1 MPDRMMGPLEP
12 QRRWWIL
19 LIIVVS
25 ILLILAILRVQGLLL
40 ILPIAVIAVLVLGK
54 RPDTSETRALRSSI
68 TLSSEDIQD
77 VIAEFEMFSSSP
89 EAEHMAD
96 RTLTRPALLDADCSD
111 PDIEAFRHEYAT
123 ARRFLGRLE
132 ARLAKNDLD
141 IPQLESL
148 LKVTDQRALAL
159 RETWIAARQAAQ
171 RLGPDY

>member
-1 MPDRMMGPLEP
+1 MPDRMMVPSEP

-19 LIIVVS
+19 LLIVIS
-25 ILLILAILRVQGLLL
+25 IVLILAILRIQGLLL
-40 ILPIAVIAVLVLGK
+40 ILPIAAIAVLVVGK

-77 VIAEFEMFSSSP
+77 VIEEFEKFSSSP
-89 EAEHMAD
+89 EAGYMAD
-96 RTLTRPALLDADCSD
+96 RTLTRPALLDADCAD
-111 PDIEAFRHEYAT
+111 PDIAAFRHEYTT

-132 ARLAKNDLD
+132 ARLTKNNLD

-148 LKVTDQRALAL
+148 LKVTDQRALDI
-159 RETWIAARQAAQ
+159 REAWIAARQAAQ